1 MHDEPIDNASL
12 SELDAAALES
22 LAAADFD
29 PAKVPEKLRP
39 RALRLASLLGLLD
52 TPAPLAADEAA
63 ALTHVTLAR
72 ILRDEARREDV
83 RLLPMDEEALD
94 AWVLAGFDA
103 RRVPSDLRP
112 RAQRHEAIAGLLQT
126 PAEAGPPA
134 GLAARTLALV
144 ERDAA
149 PAPIPIDTHRAR
161 VARIRW
167 ADFASAAAAILVL
180 AAVVWPMFAA
190 WRQNTLQTVCQANLG
205 KVAWA
210 MSAYAGDHRDSLPV
224 ISASLHGGRWWDVGT
239 PSSSNSANLFT
250 LARSG
255 YAKLADLACPGNR
268 DAPRAALPPDADDWR
283 DIREVSYSYQIM
295 FGSYRP
301 LWKQP
306 ARTVVMADRSPVI
319 LHAIR
324 GEVIYPLENS
334 PNHSGYGQDV
344 LFSDGS
350 AEWIDTPV
358 VANDDNIWLPR
369 AIEDLI
375 RQIQGRARPT
385 LNGTEIPA
393 QNDIFL
399 GP

>member
-1 MHDEPIDNASL
+1 MNDEPIDNTRL
-12 SELDAAALES
+12 SDLDAAALES
-22 LAAADFD
+22 LAEADFD
-29 PAKVPEKLRP
+29 PRKVPEQMRP
-39 RALRLASLLGLLD
+39 RALRIASLLGLLD
-52 TPAPLAADEAA
+52 TPAPIRADEAA
-63 ALTHVTLAR
+63 TLTNVTLAR
-72 ILRDEARREDV
+72 IHRAETPAEDV
-83 RLLPMDEEALD
+83 HLHPMDEEALD
-94 AWVLAGFDA
+94 AWVFAKFDA

-112 RAQRHEAIAGLLQT
+112 RALRHEAISGLLGT
-126 PAEAGPPA
+126 PGEVRTPA
-134 GLAARTLALV
+134 GLVERTLALV
-144 ERDAA
+144 EREAA
-149 PAPIPIDTHRAR
+149 PAPISIETARAR
-161 VARIRW
+161 VGRIRW

-190 WRQNTLQTVCQANLG
+190 WRQSTLQTGCQANLG

-210 MSAYAGDHRDSLPV
+210 MTAYAGDHRDSLPV
-224 ISASLHGGRWWDVGT
+224 ASASLHGGRWWDVGT
-239 PSSSNSANLFT
+239 PASSNSANLFT

-268 DAPRAALPPDADDWR
+268 DAPRAALPPDAGDWR